1 MERRYLFSRS
11 THMLE
16 KYQERMKPAVVAAEL
31 EVEVP
36 FDWRGCCLAG
46 GVEGMSMIG
55 SVGSGRGL
63 LTRLS
68 A

>member
-1 MERRYLFSRS
+1 
-11 THMLE
+11 MLE
-16 KYQERMKPAVVAAEL
+16 KYQDRMKPAVVAAEL

-36 FDWRGCCLAG
+36 FDWRRGCCLAG

-55 SVGSGRGL
+55 SDGSGRGL